1 MSQSQA
7 FALKV
12 LAVVVVLVFLVLV
25 AIGSPPLEALS
36 LAGDAPRKV
45 WQALTALLLV
55 TLTFER
61 ALEVYVAAFRE
72 DREVP
77 LQREVDDWQAKVDA
91 LAKDTSLQPG
101 DKAQRTADLAQVGA
115 QPRQRLEA
123 FKNETRQITMGMSLV
138 GGIVVSAAGFR
149 VLAEVLAAA
158 PPSGFQGAAFGVLDV
173 IVTGG
178 LIAGGSKGLHVL
190 TQAVG
195 DVLEET
201 SKRSIGH

>member
-149 VLAEVLAAA
+149 VLAAA